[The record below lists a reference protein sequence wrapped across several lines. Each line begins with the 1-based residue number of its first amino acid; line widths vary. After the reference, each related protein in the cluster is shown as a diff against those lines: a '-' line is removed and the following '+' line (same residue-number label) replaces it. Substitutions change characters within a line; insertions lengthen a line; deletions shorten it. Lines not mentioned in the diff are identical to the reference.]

1 MPSTAIHD
9 WGDAL
14 KTAVANALSL
24 FFGAIPKVLA
34 FAIIVLIGWLIA
46 AALAKVVRALLEKV
60 RFNDLA
66 RRAGI
71 SQFVEDAGVHH
82 DASTVMADVVKWFV
96 RLIALVT
103 AFDALGLPAVS
114 QVLQRLLLWLPNL
127 FVALVILVIGGL
139 AAQALARLVRG
150 SATEAKLGNP
160 NLLADLTRYAVWAF
174 AILIAVNQIGV
185 ASALVN
191 TLFMGFVAALALA
204 LGLAFGLGGRDTAAD
219 IVRGWYQRSQGA
231 SGQLITSAEAAQ
243 QQVEQAAAAA
253 NGGTR
258 SPQDAPRTSQTPA
271 APAS

>member
-34 FAIIVLIGWLIA
+34 FAVIVLIGWLIA

-66 RRAGI
+66 RRSGI

-82 DASTVMADVVKWFV
+82 DPSTVLADLVKWFV

-127 FVALVILVIGGL
+127 FVALVILVVGGL

-160 NLLADLTRYAVWAF
+160 DLLASLTRYAVWAF

-185 ASALVN
+185 ASTLVN

-204 LGLAFGLGGRDTAAD
+204 LGLAFGLGGRDTAAE
-219 IVRGWYQRSQGA
+219 IVRGWYQRSQGGA
-231 SGQLITSAEAAQ
+231 GQLVTPAQAA

-258 SPQDAPRTSQTPA
+258 SPQEAPRTGQTPA
-271 APAS
+271 NPAS